1 MSKTSPPPASAA
13 LVSCPAAP
21 LGPAADLV
29 EAAERARAFAGAAR
43 APNTSKAY
51 AARWRLFVAWC
62 SAHGLAP
69 LPAPPEAVALYLAD
83 LAARVKPSTLELT
96 LTAIAQAH
104 RLAGHPSP
112 RQHRAVQEVRAG
124 IRRTLGTRQE
134 GKAPLLGA
142 AVRQG
147 SAELAAQ
154 QNHLLALR
162 DRALILLG
170 WFGALRRSELVAID
184 VGHARAVGQGLELLI
199 PRSKTDQEGHGHVI
213 PIGRDRDPDVCPV
226 RALRAWLDAAGIREG
241 AVFRRVD
248 RWGHVGGRLSDHAVA
263 DVVKKAA
270 VAAGVDPE
278 LIAGH
283 SLRSGLVT
291 EAARQGRAE
300 GQIMKITRHESVTM
314 LRRYIKEADRWR
326 EVASAGLL

>member
-1 MSKTSPPPASAA
+1 
-13 LVSCPAAP
+13 
-21 LGPAADLV
+21 
-29 EAAERARAFAGAAR
+29 
-43 APNTSKAY
+43 
-51 AARWRLFVAWC
+51 
-62 SAHGLAP
+62 
-69 LPAPPEAVALYLAD
+69 
-83 LAARVKPSTLELT
+83 
-96 LTAIAQAH
+96 
-104 RLAGHPSP
+104 
-112 RQHRAVQEVRAG
+112 VQEVRSG

-134 GKAPLLGA
+134 GKRPLLGS

-162 DRALILLG
+162 DRALVLLG

-184 VGHARAVGQGLELLI
+184 VGHLRFVGQGLELLI
-199 PRSKTDQEGHGHVI
+199 PRSKTDQEGRGHVI
-213 PIGRDRDPDVCPV
+213 PIGRERDPDVCPV
-226 RALRAWLDAAGIREG
+226 HALRAWIAAGAIREG
-241 AVFRRVD
+241 AVLRRVD
-248 RWGHVGGRLSDHAVA
+248 RWGHVGPRLSDHAVA
-263 DVVKKAA
+263 EIVKKAA
-270 VAAGVDPE
+270 AAAGVDPE